1 MEGNPGLNGRI
12 EADRGVSGG
21 ARFSAEGRK
30 VTMGASVLIGGSRLS
45 VTARKKNRTGGLLG
59 SRVMRYA
66 REEDGPSPIREK
78 EGSGWLAAAFL

>member
-30 VTMGASVLIGGSRLS
+30 VTMGVGAGTRALRVSV
-45 VTARKKNRTGGLLG
+45 
-59 SRVMRYA
+59 
-66 REEDGPSPIREK
+66 REEEK
-78 EGSGWLAAAFL
+78 KQRLGARGSCSAGLH